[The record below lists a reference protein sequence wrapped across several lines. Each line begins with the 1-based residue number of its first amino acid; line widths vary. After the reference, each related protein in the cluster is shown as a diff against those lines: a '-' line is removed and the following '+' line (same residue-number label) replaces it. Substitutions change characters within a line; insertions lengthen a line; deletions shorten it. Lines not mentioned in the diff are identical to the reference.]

1 MSKDEFA
8 SRLRSQGYEPRNEEG
23 CIMITTGN
31 REDFDR
37 IREIAE
43 ASGYA
48 GSYGWRKTTE

>member
-1 MSKDEFA
+1 MTKEEFA
-8 SRLRSQGYEPRNEEG
+8 SRPRAQGYEAQNEDG

>member
-1 MSKDEFA
+1 MTKDEFA
-8 SRLRSQGYEPRNEEG
+8 SRLRSQGYEAQNEDG
-23 CIMITTGN
+23 WVMMATGN

-48 GSYGWRKTTE
+48 GSYGWRKAE